1 MPRIGSPAEG
11 KDGMEGWVGWTE
23 RSGGAKPPFGMA
35 EKCGLF
41 CRCLI
46 IRDVQDNVHFES
58 AFEMLRIALVFSSR
72 LKRVCYKMDCISRPP
87 RKTCELHGLFP
98 AT

>member
-11 KDGMEGWVGWTE
+11 KEGMEGWVGRTE

-46 IRDVQDNVHFES
+46 IWDVQDNVHFES
-58 AFEMLRIALVFSSR
+58 AFEMLRIALVFQ
-72 LKRVCYKMDCISRPP
+72 V
-87 RKTCELHGLFP
+87 
-98 AT
+98 A